1 MTHTLA
7 SSSCCPPVCSGHVR
21 VRPFLICAVTLLA
34 VTPPARAQQKVDFAH
49 EVVPVLKKHCAE
61 CHTGTRSEG
70 GFSFNTHRQIL
81 ESGYVKPGEAA
92 DSLMIELLH
101 STDTDYQM
109 PPSDRPRLTAEQISL
124 LERWVAEGVNW
135 EPGFRFAKA
144 AWEPPLLP
152 RNVEVPDTGQAG
164 ANPIDRILAAHFQ
177 AHSQAAPQPVPGHVF
192 LRRVYMD
199 LIGIPPTLEEQRL
212 FLSREYNDASCAQ
225 LVDELLARRHDYA
238 EHWMSFWNDLLR
250 NDYAGTGYID
260 GGRKRITAWLY
271 EALLDN
277 TPYDE
282 FVRQLISPTA
292 DSEGFIR
299 GIKWRGSVNAS
310 QTREIQFAQN
320 VSQVFLGINMKCASC
335 HDSFIDRWTLDE
347 AYGLAAI
354 YSERELDIHR
364 CDKPTGRIASPK
376 WIFPELGTVDAQAD
390 QPTRLQQ
397 LAGLMTSPQNGR
409 FSRTIANRIWHR
421 LMGRG
426 IVHPVDAM
434 HTQPWNADLLDF
446 LANYLVE
453 HDYDLKALM
462 KLIAESRAYRG
473 TLAGGVDPSSAD
485 TYVFAGPIRRH
496 LTAEQF
502 VDAVWR
508 LAGVG
513 PQHIDARIPA
523 HLRQRDDVPVVEK
536 SGHWIWT
543 YEDTRTS
550 PPGET
555 AWFRKQITLSK
566 KTEFATLIITCDNE
580 YTVYI
585 NQKKVGA
592 DGNWATIEAINI
604 APHLRKGSNEILLQG
619 KNGGNSANA
628 ASLYA
633 QIQLEEDDDSQVV
646 IATDSSWQATRE
658 KVSVKN
664 AATAEWESATVVPPQ
679 YTPGQRAEDAISRTI
694 GQVQSRATWITR
706 AGLLKSDL
714 LMRSLGRPNREQVVT
729 VRPESLST
737 LQAIDLANGEIL
749 DALLRA
755 GAEQMANTA
764 TDPTV
769 LIDELF
775 RRALARPPTNA
786 ERQVTADLLGSDIGV
801 ERIQDVLWLLVM
813 HPEFQFVH

>member
-1 MTHTLA
+1 MAPMTDT
-7 SSSCCPPVCSGHVR
+7 SSPTFPFSMHCR
-21 VRPFLICAVTLLA
+21 VRQFVVCALTLFPVTA
-34 VTPPARAQQKVDFAH
+34 IGHAQEKVDFAH

-92 DSLMIELLH
+92 DSLMVELLH

-109 PPSDRPRLTAEQISL
+109 PPSDRPRLTADEIRL
-124 LERWVAEGVNW
+124 LERWVSEGVNW

-152 RNVEVPDTGQAG
+152 REVEVPDIGRAG
-164 ANPIDRILAAHFQ
+164 ANPIDRILAAHSEGQ
-177 AHSQAAPQPVPGHVF
+177 PQPAPQPAPGHVF

-212 FLSREYNDASCAQ
+212 FLSTEYNDASRAQ
-225 LVDELLARRHDYA
+225 LVDELLNRRHDYA
-238 EHWMSFWNDLLR
+238 EHWISFWNDLLR
-250 NDYAGTGYID
+250 NDYVGTGYID

-271 EALLDN
+271 EALLNN

-292 DSEGFIR
+292 ESEGFIR
-299 GIKWRGSVNAS
+299 GIKWRGNVNAS

-320 VSQVFLGINMKCASC
+320 ISQVFLGINMKCASC

-354 YSERELDIHR
+354 FSQRELDIHR
-364 CDKPTGRIASPK
+364 CDKPTGRIASPQ
-376 WIFPELGTVDAQAD
+376 WIFPELGSIDATAD
-390 QPTRLQQ
+390 QPTRLKQ
-397 LAGLMTSPQNGR
+397 LAALMTSPQNGR

-434 HTQPWNADLLDF
+434 HTQPWNADLLDY
-446 LANYLVE
+446 LANYLVAQ
-453 HDYDLKALM
+453 DYDLKALIR
-462 KLIAESRAYRG
+462 LITQSRAYRG
-473 TLAGGVDPSSAD
+473 TLADGVDPASAD
-485 TYVFAGPIRRH
+485 SFVFAGPVRRH

-523 HLRQRDDVPVVEK
+523 HLRQRDDRPVVEK
-536 SGHWIWT
+536 LGHWIWT

-555 AWFRKQITLSK
+555 AWFRKQLTLSK
-566 KTEFATLIITCDNE
+566 KPAVATLIITCDNE
-580 YTVYI
+580 YTVYV
-585 NQKKVGA
+585 NRKKAGA

-604 APHLRKGSNEILLQG
+604 APHLREGINEVLVQG

-633 QIQLEEDDDSQVV
+633 QIQLEAEEGNLEV
-646 IATDSSWQATRE
+646 IATDASWQATQE

-664 AATAEWESATVVPPQ
+664 AANAAWESATVVPPQ
-679 YTPGQRAEDAISRTI
+679 FTPGKRAEDAISRTI
-694 GQVQSRATWITR
+694 GQIQNRSAWITR
-706 AGLLKSDL
+706 AGLLKSDM

-755 GAEQMANTA
+755 GAEQMADTA
-764 TDPTV
+764 TNPTT

-775 RRALARPPTNA
+775 RRALARPPTDA
-786 ERQVTADLLGSDIGV
+786 ERLVAAGLLGSDLSV